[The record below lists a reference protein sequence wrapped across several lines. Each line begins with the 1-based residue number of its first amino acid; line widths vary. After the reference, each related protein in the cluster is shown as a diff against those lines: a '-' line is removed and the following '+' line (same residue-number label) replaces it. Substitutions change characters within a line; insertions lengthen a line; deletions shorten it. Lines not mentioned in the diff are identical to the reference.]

1 MTIVTGIGSPASA
14 FLMQDDFT
22 TNAPE
27 GVVIPSDMDDN
38 GAARV
43 AISESMVALILAVVA
58 TVFF

>member
-38 GAARV
+38 SAAHV
-43 AISESMVALILAVVA
+43 TISMMVLILAVVA
-58 TVFF
+58 AVFF